1 MSSTLTRLLVH
12 IVFSTRDR
20 LPLITPDVRSQLYE
34 YIRGIVHRKG
44 ASLFEIGGMPDHA
57 HLLVQIDPTQSLSE
71 LIQHIK
77 GGSSRWVK
85 AHIESFYWQRGYGAF
100 SVSESNRAVV
110 ERYIQNQEKH
120 HAHHAFQSEFIQLL
134 RRHGVPYEDEHLW
147 D

>member
-1 MSSTLTRLLVH
+1 MSSTLTRILIH

-20 LPLITPDVRSQLYE
+20 MPLITPDVRGKLYE

-44 ASLFEIGGMPDHA
+44 ASLFEIGGVPDHV
-57 HLLVQIDPTQSLSE
+57 HLLVQLDPTNPLSS
-71 LIQHIK
+71 LIQNIK

-85 AHIESFYWQRGYGAF
+85 VHSKSFYWQRGYGAF
-100 SVSESNRAVV
+100 SVSESNRLIV

-120 HAHHAFQSEFIQLL
+120 HARHDYQSEFIQFLK
-134 RRHGVPYEDEHLW
+134 RHGVPYEEQHLW